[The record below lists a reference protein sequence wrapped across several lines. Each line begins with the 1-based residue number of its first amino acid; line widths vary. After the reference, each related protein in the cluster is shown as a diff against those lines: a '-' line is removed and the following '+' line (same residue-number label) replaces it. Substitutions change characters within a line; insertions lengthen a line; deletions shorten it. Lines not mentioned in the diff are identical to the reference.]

1 MKNGELGN
9 RKHHT
14 EPTEERRTRGNSKFK
29 FSVCSV
35 KLSAGQPVCS
45 VRVSFLLMFVFLF
58 AVGGSLFAQEA
69 EPEEEFPVE
78 EMALPVQ
85 GSSSGEQFQVWKEYP
100 WALGASLELGRNT
113 RETVATGFG
122 LSLDRYLYTR
132 YLAAGLQGALHND
145 GNTISATEVLLNI
158 RAYLPLPLDDD
169 GPISA
174 SLFAQW
180 GMGLSFYSEEGRQKN
195 TYTMN
200 ALAGCRIYLNRGAPF
215 KFIRG
220 LYVEPYLRTGYP
232 FLLGGG
238 VAVGHWF
245 NF

>member
-1 MKNGELGN
+1 M
-9 RKHHT
+9 RK
-14 EPTEERRTRGNSKFK
+14 FL
-29 FSVCSV
+29 
-35 KLSAGQPVCS
+35 LSALC
-45 VRVSFLLMFVFLF
+45 LLLF
-58 AVGGSLFAQEA
+58 FAGGSLFAQEA
-69 EPEEEFPVE
+69 DFEEEFPVE

-85 GSSSGEQFQVWKEYP
+85 GPSVQGAASGGQFRVWKEYP

-215 KFIRG
+215 KFVRG
-220 LYVEPYLRTGYP
+220 LYVEPFIRTGYP
-232 FLLGGG
+232 FMIGGG
-238 VAVGHWF
+238 VAIGHWF